1 MTVDLL
7 MSRMGTLVSV
17 TDSADSDV
25 YGNVT
30 ETETETATESAPY
43 GQPTYAGCPPYV
55 HSIPTTAPTPDW
67 SDHPPRK
74 RVVWVRPYTDQE
86 TPDEEDTQP

>member
-1 MTVDLL
+1 MALAH
-7 MSRMGTLVSV
+7 SRPARARRHLTLVPPLSE
-17 TDSADSDV
+17 
-25 YGNVT
+25 T